1 MSVPHV
7 DKKRIKKQCGSKQ
20 TNYIQLQYNP
30 TQLGMSQD
38 DSAALKDTE
47 VLRIEAAD
55 ACSSIKHV
63 LQQSIQG
70 KSFETNAMSS
80 SK

>member
-1 MSVPHV
+1 MSIPHV
-7 DKKRIKKQCGSKQ
+7 EIRKQRGSKQ
-20 TNYIQLQYNP
+20 TNYMQLQYNL

-47 VLRIEAAD
+47 VRRIEAAD

-63 LQQSIQG
+63 LQQF
-70 KSFETNAMSS
+70 KARTLRLM
-80 SK
+80 